1 MTLILSEIS
10 IDCCKNGFNIDFLK
24 RLLLVYVYMVIW
36 RRKFE
41 LGKKS
46 FFVFIYK
53 FCVYVILDFYMIY
66 NSYIRFFI
74 SDIRIGVN
82 KFFIFSIFEYIW
94 LMCGILVFF
103 VIVF

>member
-41 LGKKS
+41 LGKKKVLLYL
-46 FFVFIYK
+46 FINFVFML
-53 FCVYVILDFYMIY
+53 F
-66 NSYIRFFI
+66 
-74 SDIRIGVN
+74 
-82 KFFIFSIFEYIW
+82 
-94 LMCGILVFF
+94 
-103 VIVF
+103 